1 MKPAGQYAIQG
12 FTPTTPAMG
21 ISQYIK
27 EIGRGAR
34 GAKAIGR
41 EQAAD
46 LMGQVLDGRVTDLE
60 IGAFCIAMRIKGET
74 TEEMCGFLDAVHAR
88 VARFPASDRPVV
100 VLPSYNG
107 ARRLPVLTP
116 LLALLLAREGLPVLL
131 HGMRTEA
138 RRILASDVL
147 EALGIPA
154 LQAPGKIAN
163 GQVAHIATECL
174 HAGLARL
181 LAVREVVGLRNP
193 GHSAVKLLAPCE
205 GPAVLVTSYTHPEY
219 TDMLHGTC
227 AARRMSVLL
236 SRGLEGEV
244 AADPRRQPRY
254 DGFVAG
260 VHQLLDEQQAGT
272 AAEVPGLPT
281 EIDVQTTARYTRAV
295 LEGEL
300 PVPAALARQVEHI
313 LRLVDQTTTETNP

>member
-1 MKPAGQYAIQG
+1 MKPAGQYALQG
-12 FTPTTPAMG
+12 FIPHDPAMG

-74 TEEMCGFLDAVHAR
+74 VEEMCGFLDAVLAR

-100 VLPSYNG
+100 VVPSYNG
-107 ARRLPVLTP
+107 ARKLPVLTP

-147 EALGIPA
+147 EALDIPA
-154 LQAPGKIAN
+154 LQAPEKIAN
-163 GQVAHIATECL
+163 GQVAHIATAHL
-174 HAGLARL
+174 HPGLARL
-181 LAVREVVGLRNP
+181 LAVRDVVGLRNP
-193 GHSAVKLLAPCE
+193 GHSAVKLLAPCD
-205 GPAVLVTSYTHPEY
+205 GPAVLATSYTHPEY
-219 TDMLHGTC
+219 AEMLHATLG
-227 AARRMSVLL
+227 ALRMNALL

-260 VHQLLDEQQAGT
+260 AHQLLEEQQPGT
-272 AAEVPGLPT
+272 AAEVPGLPA
-281 EIDVQTTARYTRAV
+281 EIDVQTTAQYTRAV
-295 LEGEL
+295 LAGEL

-313 LRLVDQTTTETNP
+313 LRLVDQTTTETTP

>member
-1 MKPAGQYAIQG
+1 
-12 FTPTTPAMG
+12 MG

-34 GAKAIGR
+34 GAKPLSR

-46 LMGQVLDGRVTDLE
+46 LFGQVLDGAVTDLE
-60 IGAFCIAMRIKGET
+60 IGAFCLAMRIKGET
-74 TEEMCGFLDAVHAR
+74 SEEMCGFLDATHSRLALL
-88 VARFPASDRPVV
+88 PATDRPLI

-107 ARRLPVLTP
+107 ARKLPVLTP

-138 RRILASDVL
+138 RRVLASDVL
-147 EALGIPA
+147 LALDIPA
-154 LQAPGKIAN
+154 LTAPETIAN
-163 GQVAHIATECL
+163 GTVRHIHTQHL

-193 GHSAVKLLAPCE
+193 GHSVVKLMNPCA
-205 GPAVLVTSYTHPEY
+205 GPAVVVTAYTHPEY
-219 TDMLHGTC
+219 FEMLQTTFRTLGMNT
-227 AARRMSVLL
+227 LL

-244 AADPRRQPRY
+244 ATDPRRTPRY
-254 DGFVAG
+254 DAFIGG
-260 VHQLLDEQQAGT
+260 THQLLQDQQPGT

-281 EIDVQTTARYTRAV
+281 EIDVATTAAYTRRV
-295 LEGEL
+295 LAGDA
-300 PVPAALARQVEHI
+300 PVPPALRLQVEHI
-313 LRLVDQTTTETNP
+313 LHLSRQITAQASS